1 MSKLWTL
8 LPLAAVALVGCGAT
22 TQVAPSRYAY
32 AQTLAAAP
40 ALQMA
45 GIRLVLSEASAYRTQ
60 ATVAEVASIRLTVTP
75 ASGAPVSKTVA
86 KGADMAMD
94 NLAPGK
100 AVIKVE
106 GLNAASQPIGTVEQ
120 GNVDLLAG
128 QTTTVKLTLKLQP
141 TVVSSA
147 GLGVDLTL
155 VDGDVVYTQPS
166 PAPSTSPTTPPAAG
180 TLVDE
185 SFENGL
191 GAFNAAYAKPAYL
204 TDVTPGTGWNSSA
217 AAAQAG
223 TKGATAGGA
232 DGKVTAPGAY
242 TLTLKN
248 AINTSALAAPKV
260 SFAYGK
266 FTKQYYF
273 KTATFAVEASTDNG
287 ATWTAVWSAPGT
299 QPAWTNVRADLP
311 RAAAVKVRFN
321 FTYDYYLGSDGFDAP
336 VLDAVVVK

>member
-8 LPLAAVALVGCGAT
+8 LPLAAVALVGCGTAN
-22 TQVAPSRYAY
+22 QVAPSRYAY
-32 AQTLAAAP
+32 AQTYAAAP
-40 ALQMA
+40 VAQTA

-75 ASGAPVSKTVA
+75 ASGAPATKTVA
-86 KGADMAMD
+86 KGADLAMD
-94 NLAPGK
+94 NLTPGK
-100 AVIKVE
+100 ATLKVE
-106 GLNAASQPIGTVEQ
+106 ALNAASQAIGVVEQ
-120 GNVDLLAG
+120 GNVDLVAG

-166 PAPSTSPTTPPAAG
+166 PAPSTSPTTPPVG
-180 TLVDE
+180 GNLLDE
-185 SFENGL
+185 GFESGL
-191 GAFNAAYAKPAYL
+191 GAFTAAYAKPAYL
-204 TDVTPGTGWNSSA
+204 TDVTPGTGWNSAA
-217 AAAQAG
+217 AAAQVGA
-223 TKGATAGGA
+223 KGATAGGA

-242 TLTLKN
+242 TLTLTG
-248 AINTSALAAPKV
+248 ALNTSSLAAPKI

-287 ATWTAVWSAPGT
+287 ATWTAVWSAPAT
-299 QPAWTNVRADLP
+299 QPSWTAVTADLP